1 MSPWNHLPELIFIT
15 QNPNKVQDAEKIITS
30 FSINHVNFE
39 VPEIQSLDPK
49 EVIEHKL
56 LFAYEKIQKPCFV
69 MDASLFFDC
78 LNWFPWPLIKFWFEK
93 SVGAEKTCKICS
105 LLDNNACKRTSTLWY
120 YDWINKTFLEETIAW
135 TIDPEPK
142 WSNWYHRDTIFYTAR
157 IYTNS
162 GRNEFWRKTTICCHK
177 EASLTTRNNSHTKK
191 WIWIIFIFLFLFCSY
206 NHGYIN
212 SFNYKWTTYLS
223 NAWDNDAVQNEI
235 KYS

>member
-1 MSPWNHLPELIFIT
+1 MSPWNNLPELIFIT

-135 TIDPEPK
+135 TIAPEPK
-142 WSNWYHRDTIFYTAR
+142 WSNWYHRDTIFIPQGSTQTLAEM
-157 IYTNS
+157 S
-162 GRNEFWRKTTICCHK
+162 FEEKQEF
-177 EASLTTRNNSHTKK
+177 AVTKK
-191 WIWIIFIFLFLFCSY
+191 LLLQLETILTQ
-206 NHGYIN
+206 
-212 SFNYKWTTYLS
+212 K
-223 NAWDNDAVQNEI
+223 NE
-235 KYS
+235 YE